1 MRILIIRPRRRRYH
15 ARVKQLTLLRDYPL
29 GPPLW
34 QRILFVFGLCF
45 LWVWLCIPRVTV

>member
-1 MRILIIRPRRRRYH
+1 MKIQIIRPRRSRYR

-34 QRILFVFGLCF
+34 KRILFVLGLCF
-45 LWVWLCIPRVTV
+45 LWAWLCIPRVTV